1 MSQIELSYKTRDVE
15 EFLDVYFYRPF
26 GFLIAKLCWKLGMK
40 PNAITAIGMIIGVTG
55 GHLLFYNDVRLNLYG
70 ILLIIINEAF
80 DSADGQLARLSG
92 SHTKYGRIFDGFA
105 GNTVFLS
112 IYIHLC
118 LRIIYSGGSWWI
130 FLLAV
135 ISGICHSYQSAMADY
150 YRNGYLHFVISVK
163 KGELDKHNDV
173 VKRFHSL
180 SWKRD
185 FPGKF
190 LTMFYV
196 NYTRQQESL
205 SRNFQKLFS
214 RSAEVFRNNIP
225 DDFKRVYKEYNKPL
239 LKYYNILTTNT
250 RLFWLFIV
258 VLMNRPLYYFLLELT
273 VLNVLLFWVTM
284 KQENI
289 NKKLLLMVDKYQ
301 KTKIKVEK

>member
-26 GFLIAKLCWKLGMK
+26 GFLIAKACWKLGIR
-40 PNAITAIGMIIGVTG
+40 PNAITAIGMLLGVMG
-55 GHLLFYNDVRLNLYG
+55 GHLLFYTDVKLNIYG

-92 SHTKYGRIFDGFA
+92 FHTKHGRIFDGFA
-105 GNTVFLS
+105 GNIVFLS

-118 LRIIYSGGSWWI
+118 LRIIYSGGTGWI

-135 ISGICHSYQSAMADY
+135 VSGICHSYQSAMADY

-163 KGELDKHNDV
+163 KGEIDKHKDV
-173 VKRFHSL
+173 VKRFNSL
-180 SWKRD
+180 SWRHD

-190 LTMFYV
+190 LMMFYV

-205 SRNFQKLFS
+205 SKNFQKLFS
-214 RSAEVFRNNIP
+214 RSAEVFKNNVP
-225 DDFKRVYKEYNKPL
+225 DEFKASYKEYNKPL

-250 RLFWLFIV
+250 RQFWLFIV
-258 VLMNRPLYYFLLELT
+258 VLLDRPVFYFLFELT
-273 VLNVLLFWVTM
+273 ILNILLAWVTVR
-284 KQENI
+284 QEDI
-289 NKKLLLMVDKYQ
+289 NKKLLLMVDKFQ
-301 KTKIKVEK
+301 TAKIKVEK

>member
-15 EFLDVYFYRPF
+15 EFLDIYFYRPF
-26 GFLIAKLCWKLGMK
+26 GFLIAKICWKLGLK
-40 PNAITAIGMIIGVTG
+40 PNGITFISMIVGVIG
-55 GHLLFYNDVRLNLYG
+55 GHLLYYRNLPVNIYG
-70 ILLIIINEAF
+70 ILLLILAEAF
-80 DSADGQLARLSG
+80 DSADGQLARLTDFRS
-92 SHTKYGRIFDGFA
+92 KYGRIFDGFA
-105 GNTVFLS
+105 GNLIFFS

-118 LRIIYSGGSWWI
+118 LRIISSGGTWWI

-150 YRNGYLHFVISVK
+150 YRNGYLHFVVSVK
-163 KGELDKHNDV
+163 KGELDKHKEV
-173 VKRFHSL
+173 VKRFRSL
-180 SWKRD
+180 SWKKD

-205 SRNFQKLFS
+205 AKNFQKLFS
-214 RSAEVFRNNIP
+214 RSAEVFQNNVP
-225 DDFKRVYKEYNKPL
+225 DEFKKEYKKYNKPL

-250 RLFWLFIV
+250 RMAWLYVV
-258 VLMNRPLYYFLLELT
+258 VLLDKPFYYFLLELT
-273 VLNVLLFWVTM
+273 LLNVLLVWVTG

-289 NKKLLLMVDKYQ
+289 NMKLLVLVDRYKPA
-301 KTKIKVEK
+301 KIKVEK

>member
-26 GFLIAKLCWKLGMK
+26 GFLIAKACWRLGIK
-40 PNAITAIGMIIGVTG
+40 PNAITTMGMVIGVAG
-55 GHLLFYNDVRLNLYG
+55 GHLLFYNNHWLNLYG
-70 ILLIIINEAF
+70 ILLIILNEAF

-92 SHTKYGRIFDGFA
+92 IHSRYGRIFDGFA

-118 LRIIYSGGSWWI
+118 LRYIYSGGSWWV

-150 YRNGYLHFVISVK
+150 YRNGYLHFVVSVK
-163 KGELDKHNDV
+163 KGELDKHKEV
-173 VKRFHSL
+173 LRRFRSL
-180 SWKRD
+180 SWKKD

-190 LTMFYV
+190 LLMFYV

-205 SRNFQKLFS
+205 SGNFQKLFS
-214 RSAEVFRNNIP
+214 RSAEVFQDSIP
-225 DDFKRVYKEYNKPL
+225 EGFKNTYKEYNKPL

-250 RLFWLFIV
+250 RQIWLFIV
-258 VLMNRPLYYFLLELT
+258 VLLDKPIFYFFFELT
-273 VLNVLLFWVTM
+273 LLNILLAWVTI
-284 KQENI
+284 KQEHL
-289 NKKLLLMVDKYQ
+289 NKKLLLRLEDFRSA
-301 KTKIKVEK
+301 KIRVEK